1 MVVKK
6 FGVDFWS
13 DGGALTLSPDQVS
26 EDAYVYNVL
35 CTRKHKSGWTISGEI
50 YEDYFTWVN
59 DFTAEHPVFGKVCG
73 NFENEVYAD
82 SEEGFAD
89 FWKNH
94 KPVAWDYSDI

>member
-13 DGGALTLSPDQVS
+13 DGGALTLSPYQVS
-26 EDAYVYNVL
+26 EDVDVYNVV
-35 CTRKHKSGWTISGEI
+35 CTRKHKSEWTISGEI
-50 YEDYFTWVN
+50 HEDYFTWVN
-59 DFTAEHPVFGKVCG
+59 DFTAEHPVFGKVYG
-73 NFENEVYAD
+73 NFEAEVYAD

-94 KPVAWDYSDI
+94 EPDAWDYLDI